1 MTRPHRMPRPSAL
14 AALALLSVV
23 AGCGA
28 TSEAPA
34 DMGQPDLPLSINPD
48 DYGPAVRYRITTLHI
63 PHPTE
68 VAAGAP
74 AGHDVDGTGDVC
86 GMPDYPGNVDNAF
99 MDMAYPAM
107 AGTDPVFMPE
117 EVIDTAINCPTDAEP
132 TSCTRLDLILSVSTG
147 VGRALIHIEDGEGAV
162 LAGPFAGSLAANG
175 DFRGVTAR
183 FDLGIPYHWE
193 GGVADFR
200 LDLTNVI
207 LTGNVGPSAISNM
220 VLGGFVVRS
229 ALEEMFMALLPAFGD
244 VRFEDIAP
252 IVENLYDVE
261 LEGDCSALSVGF
273 TGSAEVLP
281 VFAMGLP

>member
-1 MTRPHRMPRPSAL
+1 MSTTPSW
-14 AALALLSVV
+14 
-23 AGCGA
+23 
-28 TSEAPA
+28 TWRI
-34 DMGQPDLPLSINPD
+34 PL
-48 DYGPAVRYRITTLHI
+48 
-63 PHPTE
+63 
-68 VAAGAP
+68 
-74 AGHDVDGTGDVC
+74 
-86 GMPDYPGNVDNAF
+86 
-99 MDMAYPAM
+99 M

-117 EVIDTAINCPTDAEP
+117 EVIDTALNCPTDAEP

-147 VGRALIHIEDGEGAV
+147 VGRALIHIEDGEGAT

-229 ALEEMFMALLPAFGD
+229 ALEEAIMALLPTVGD
-244 VRFEDIAP
+244 VPFEDIAP
-252 IVENLYDVE
+252 IVQNLYDVE

-273 TGSAEVLP
+273 TGSAEALP
-281 VFAMGLP
+281 NFAMRLP